1 MEEINDALLQLLGV
15 NQEINLPLLKIM
27 LNYGILML
35 TEYKDFNKLN
45 LMRIAFNK

>member
-1 MEEINDALLQLLGV
+1 MEEINDAQPQLLGV

-27 LNYGILML
+27 LSYGILML

-45 LMRIAFNK
+45 LMRIAYNK